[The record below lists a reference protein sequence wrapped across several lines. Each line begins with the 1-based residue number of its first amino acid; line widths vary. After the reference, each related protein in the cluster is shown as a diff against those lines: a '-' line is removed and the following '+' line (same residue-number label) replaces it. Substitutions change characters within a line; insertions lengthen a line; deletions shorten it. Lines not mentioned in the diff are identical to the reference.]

1 MPAERTAIG
10 IDIGD
15 GAWAIVELAIG
26 SDQQGRTPNATRIPF
41 GSLHAGI
48 RPDAIAIIDAPI
60 GLLDNE
66 DASPTDKGKSGDRD
80 VDKGARKWCP
90 STSSVFPPPTQQ
102 QLASAIEEHRR
113 AAVGTTKEAKRRR
126 LGNVEPGGM
135 SQQTFELAPAVE
147 AARLLKA
154 EFPEQVFEGHPE
166 VVFSALAKG
175 VLPLPK
181 LSLAGALV
189 RAGLLRE
196 RLEIDVVDWVIRQ
209 ESSTGVAAD
218 NWLDALAMAIVA
230 ADWAQGTRFV
240 LKTRDGLVHSWAG
253 EADGIMA
260 LPILDLKA
268 PPPRFERERAI
279 RLASSGAA
287 IPTEKGER
295 R

>member
-1 MPAERTAIG
+1 MG
-10 IDIGD
+10 H
-15 GAWAIVELAIG
+15 GALAFG
-26 SDQQGRTPNATRIPF
+26 SDQQGLTPSATRIPF
-41 GSLHAGI
+41 GSHPVGI
-48 RPDAIAIIDAPI
+48 RPDAIVIIDAPI

-80 VDKGARKWCP
+80 VDKGARKWCS

-113 AAVGTTKEAKRRR
+113 AGAGTTKEAKRRR

-154 EFPEQVFEGHPE
+154 AFPEQVFEGHPE
-166 VVFSALAKG
+166 VVFTALARG

-196 RLEIDVVDWVIRQ
+196 RLGIDVVDWVIRQ

-218 NWLDALAMAIVA
+218 NWLDALAMALVA
-230 ADWAQGTRFV
+230 ADWVRGNRLL
-240 LKTRDGLVHSWAG
+240 LKTRDGLVHSWAS
-253 EADGIMA
+253 ELDGIMA
-260 LPILDLKA
+260 LPVTDLKA
-268 PPPRFERERAI
+268 PPPRVEREQAI
-279 RLASSGAA
+279 RLVSPGGST
-287 IPTEKGER
+287 PTAKGER